1 MRRGGSS
8 MTDLLIRVGIAVVK
22 ATAANSVS
30 NKMGSAIGS
39 IFDSLEDEVYP
50 KGMFGRRKLCKE
62 LRKKDRK

>member
-1 MRRGGSS
+1 
-8 MTDLLIRVGIAVVK
+8 MTDLLIRFGIAVVK
-22 ATAANSVS
+22 ATAGNSAS

>member
-1 MRRGGSS
+1 

-22 ATAANSVS
+22 ATAGNSAS
-30 NKMGSAIGS
+30 NKVDSVVGSV
-39 IFDSLEDEVYP
+39 FNSLEDEVYP